1 MRSSGSRALVV
12 WNPNA
17 EKIKT
22 FVDIPHDGWRT
33 YFCLEVA
40 NAGADVVMVAPG
52 ATHRIEQILSVEA
65 IN

>member
-33 YFCLEVA
+33 YFCLAVA
-40 NAGADVVMVAPG
+40 NAGADVVMVEPG